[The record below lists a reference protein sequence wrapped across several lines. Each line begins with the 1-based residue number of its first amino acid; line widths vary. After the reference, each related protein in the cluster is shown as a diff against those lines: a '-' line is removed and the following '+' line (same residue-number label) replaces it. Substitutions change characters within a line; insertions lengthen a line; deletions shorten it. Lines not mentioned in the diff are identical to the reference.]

1 MRLFNQFKWTRVAC
15 YMGYITQAIAN
26 NFMPLLFLTFESSFG
41 ISLSQISLLIVI
53 NFTAQLTT
61 DIVSARLIDRL
72 NLRAVAVTAQFLAVG
87 GLVCMGV
94 LPQIMDPYAGLVI
107 ATLLCA
113 VGGGMDE
120 VIVSPLME
128 ACPGEGKAASM
139 SLLHSFYCWGQ
150 AGIILV
156 SVGFFAL
163 FGIENW
169 PILSAVMAL
178 IPLCGGALFCMVPIL
193 RLEGEEGGFT
203 LGHLFRSKCFIWL
216 LLMILAGG
224 AAEVIM
230 AQWASTFAES
240 GLHVTKATGDL
251 LGPCLFAVLMGLS
264 RVLYAKI
271 AGKIDLLPVIAVSA
285 LLCIGSYLLAALSPL
300 PILSLVGCGLCGFSV
315 GVFWPGVYSL
325 AAEQIPD
332 GGVPMFA
339 VLAIAGDLGCLT
351 GPAAAGWIA
360 DKNGGN
366 IRLAF
371 LLAASVSLLLL
382 LCAGRLYLLKKKKAT
397 SQNEAI
403 DK

>member
-1 MRLFNQFKWTRVAC
+1 MNPFKQFKWTRKAC
-15 YMGYITQAIAN
+15 YLGYITQAIAN

-41 ISLSQISLLIVI
+41 ISLSQISLLIAI
-53 NFTAQLTT
+53 NFTTQLST
-61 DIVSARLIDRL
+61 DVLCAKVIDRL
-72 NLRAVAVTAQFLAVG
+72 NLRAVAVTAQLLAVA
-87 GLVCMGV
+87 GLCGMGV
-94 LPQIMDPYAGLVI
+94 LPFIMDPYAGLII

-128 ACPGEGKAASM
+128 ACPGEEKASSM

-150 AGIILV
+150 AGIILL
-156 SVGFFAL
+156 SVVFFAL

-169 PILSAVMAL
+169 PWLAALIAL
-178 IPLCGGALFCMVPIL
+178 IPLCGGLLFTTVPIL
-193 RLEGEEGGFT
+193 RLQGEAGGFT
-203 LGHLFRSKCFIWL
+203 LRHLFGAKCFIWL
-216 LLMILAGG
+216 LVMIMAGG

-240 GLHVTKATGDL
+240 GLQVTKAVGDL

-271 AGKIDLLPVIAVSA
+271 AGKIDLLPVISISAV
-285 LLCIGSYLLAALSPL
+285 LCIGSYLLAALAPL
-300 PILSLVGCGLCGFSV
+300 PILSLIGCGLCGFSV

-339 VLAIAGDLGCLT
+339 VLAIAGDLGCLS

-360 DKNGGN
+360 DQNGGD
-366 IRLAF
+366 IRLSF
-371 LLAASVSLLLL
+371 LLAAAVPLILL
-382 LCAGRLYLLKKKKAT
+382 LCAARLKILRKR
-397 SQNEAI
+397 I
-403 DK
+403 

>member
-1 MRLFNQFKWTRVAC
+1 MRIFKQFKWTRKAC

-26 NFMPLLFLTFESSFG
+26 NFTPLLFLTFESSFG

-53 NFTAQLTT
+53 NFAAQLAT
-61 DIVSARLIDRL
+61 DVVSARVIDRL
-72 NLRAVAVTAQFLAVG
+72 NLRAVAVTAQLLAAT
-87 GLVCMGV
+87 GLASMGI
-94 LPQIMDPYAGLVI
+94 LPHLIDPFTGLVI

-128 ACPGEGKAASM
+128 ACPGEEKAASM

-150 AGIILV
+150 AGIILI

-169 PILSAVMAL
+169 PALACLMAL
-178 IPLCGGALFCMVPIL
+178 IPLCGGLLFSTVPIL
-193 RLEGEEGGFT
+193 RLEGEEGGFS
-203 LGHLFRSKCFIWL
+203 LRHLFAAKCFIWL
-216 LLMILAGG
+216 LLMIFAGG

-240 GLHVTKATGDL
+240 GLHVSKSTGDL

-264 RVLYAKI
+264 RILYAKI
-271 AGKIDLLPVIAVSA
+271 ADKVNLLPVIAVSA
-285 LLCIGSYLLAALSPL
+285 LLCIGTYLLAALAPW
-300 PILSLVGCGLCGFSV
+300 PILSLIGCALCGFSV

-325 AAEQIPD
+325 AAEQVPD

-351 GPAAAGWIA
+351 GPSVAGWIA
-360 DKNGGN
+360 DRNGGD
-366 IRLAF
+366 IRLSF
-371 LLAASVSLLLL
+371 LLSAAVPLLLL
-382 LCAGRLYLLKKKKAT
+382 LCAARLHLLNKKRSRT
-397 SQNEAI
+397 
-403 DK
+403 

>member
-1 MRLFNQFKWTRVAC
+1 MNPFKQFKWTRKAC
-15 YMGYITQAIAN
+15 YLGYITQAIAN

-41 ISLSQISLLIVI
+41 ISLSQISLLIAI
-53 NFTAQLTT
+53 NFAAQLST
-61 DIVSARLIDRL
+61 DILCAKIIDRL
-72 NLRAVAVTAQFLAVG
+72 NLRAVAVTAQLLAVM
-87 GLVCMGV
+87 GLCGMGV
-94 LPQIMDPYAGLVI
+94 LPLIMDPYAGLIV

-150 AGIILV
+150 AGIILL
-156 SVGFFAL
+156 SVLFFAL

-169 PILSAVMAL
+169 PYLAVLIAL
-178 IPLCGGALFCMVPIL
+178 IPLCGGLLFTTVPIL

-203 LGHLFRSKCFIWL
+203 LRHLFGAKCFIWL
-216 LLMILAGG
+216 LIMILAGG

-230 AQWASTFAES
+230 AQWASAFAES
-240 GLHVTKATGDL
+240 GLQVTKAVGDL

-271 AGKIDLLPVIAVSA
+271 AGKIDLLPVIAISA
-285 LLCIGSYLLAALSPL
+285 VLCIGSYLLAALAPL
-300 PILSLVGCGLCGFSV
+300 PLLSLVGCGLCGFSV

-339 VLAIAGDLGCLT
+339 ILAIAGDLGCLS

-360 DKNGGN
+360 DRNGDD
-366 IRLAF
+366 IRLSF
-371 LLAASVSLLLL
+371 LLAAAVPLILL
-382 LCAGRLYLLKKKKAT
+382 LCAARLKVLRKKEKR
-397 SQNEAI
+397 
-403 DK
+403 

>member
-1 MRLFNQFKWTRVAC
+1 MRIFNQFKWTRKAC

-41 ISLSQISLLIVI
+41 ISLGQISLLIVV
-53 NFTAQLTT
+53 NFAAQLLT
-61 DIVSARLIDRL
+61 DIISARIIDHL
-72 NLRAVAVTAQFLAVG
+72 NLRAVAVTAQLLAAA
-87 GLVCMGV
+87 GLFGMGF
-94 LPQIMDPYAGLVI
+94 LPQIMDPYLGLMI

-150 AGIILV
+150 AGVILV

-163 FGIENW
+163 FGVENW
-169 PILSAVMAL
+169 QVLAALMAL
-178 IPLCGGALFCMVPIL
+178 FPLCGGLLFSAVPIL
-193 RLEGEEGGFT
+193 RLPGEEGGT
-203 LGHLFRSKCFIWL
+203 ALRHLFSHRTFLWL
-216 LLMILAGG
+216 LLMIFMGG
-224 AAEVIM
+224 AAELVM

-240 GLHVTKATGDL
+240 GLQVSKSMGDL
-251 LGPCLFAVLMGLS
+251 LGPCLFAILMGLS
-264 RVLYAKI
+264 RVLYARI
-271 AGKIDLLPVIAVSA
+271 AGRVNLLPVIAASS
-285 LLCIGSYLLAALSPL
+285 LLCIASYLLAALSPL
-300 PILSLVGCGLCGFSV
+300 PLLALLGCGLCGFSV

-325 AAEQIPD
+325 AAEKIPD

-351 GPAAAGWIA
+351 APAAAGWIA
-360 DKNGGN
+360 DRNGGD
-366 IRLAF
+366 LTLSF
-371 LLAASVSLLLL
+371 LLAAAIPVFLL
-382 LCAGRLYLLKKKKAT
+382 LCAARLHLLSRKA
-397 SQNEAI
+397 SKRKEAG